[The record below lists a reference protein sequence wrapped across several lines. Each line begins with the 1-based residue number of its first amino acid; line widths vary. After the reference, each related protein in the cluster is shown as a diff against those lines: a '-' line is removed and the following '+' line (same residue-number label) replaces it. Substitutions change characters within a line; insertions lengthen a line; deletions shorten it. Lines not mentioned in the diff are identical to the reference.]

1 MSKFKITKKAVNRVH
16 RLLGIFVGI
25 FLIHLSITGIF
36 LNHTEDLSLDETFIK
51 SSWLMSLYNLSPPSI
66 SQSFL
71 IKNQLILKA
80 GDQIFLEAKPIFTTD
95 ISIKGVVE
103 SNEMIIVALESELI
117 FFTSS
122 GELIEKI
129 GGSAEVPTN
138 IKRLGKD
145 SNTIYIQADN
155 DYWIFDEVQLTF
167 IKVNIEN
174 IENKIAWSN
183 EGVVSPDAKSNFNQ
197 YYYGKG
203 VSVEQ
208 FFLDLHNG
216 NIINFAGKWIL
227 DIIGLLL
234 LALSLSG
241 FWIWLKR
248 KR

>member
-80 GDQIFLEAKPIFTTD
+80 EDQIFLEAKPIFTTD

-103 SNEMIIVALESELI
+103 NNEIIIECVESELI
-117 FFTSS
+117 FFTSMS
-122 GELIEKI
+122 SIKDEALISEKDLLNFI
-129 GGSAEVPTN
+129 SRCLLMPIDFKNRCLSLKLLRRA
-138 IKRLGKD
+138 LGRPKKD
-145 SNTIYIQADN
+145 S
-155 DYWIFDEVQLTF
+155 
-167 IKVNIEN
+167 
-174 IENKIAWSN
+174 AWSN

-216 NIINFAGKWIL
+216 NIIKGFGKWLL
-227 DIIGLLL
+227 DIIAIFLLL
-234 LALSLSG
+234 ISISG
-241 FWIWLKR
+241 VWIWLKR